1 MNETINIIK
10 DHRSIR
16 NFLDKDVPDFELD
29 EILRAA
35 QAMPNSI
42 NAQQSSVIVIK
53 DKETKAKIAQ
63 LAGGQ
68 KWVEEAPVFLLF
80 VLDFYKTSL
89 AAEKNGLTQIINE
102 SVEGTM
108 AGTFDAGL
116 SMGAAIIAAESLGLG
131 IVPIGGVRKNP
142 AEIIELLNLPPY
154 TYPAVGL
161 AIGYPKDKSHKKPRL
176 PISTFRH
183 NEIYRTEGMKEAIDQ
198 YDIEMEDYLKEAG
211 REQEGNWSK
220 YTSSIYQNVYY
231 PDVFKTMKNQG
242 FLNDK

>member
-16 NFLDKDVPDFELD
+16 SFLDKDLEDSVID

-42 NAQQSSVIVIK
+42 NAQQSSVIVIR
-53 DKETKAKIAQ
+53 DKEKKAKIAQ

-68 KWVEEAPVFLLF
+68 KWVEDAPVFLLF
-80 VLDFYKTSL
+80 ILDFYKTSL
-89 AAEKNGLTQIINE
+89 AAEKNGLTQVIHE

-116 SMGAAIIAAESLGLG
+116 SMGAAIIAAESMGLG
-131 IVPIGGVRKNP
+131 IVPIGGIRKNP
-142 AEIIELLNLPPY
+142 GELIKLLNLPSY

-161 AIGYPKDKSHKKPRL
+161 AVGYPKDRSHKKPRL
-176 PISTFRH
+176 PFSTFRH
-183 NEIYRTEGMKEAIDQ
+183 DEAYHKEGMKEAIDR
-198 YDIEMEDYLKEAG
+198 YDMEMEEYLKEVG

-220 YTSSIYQNVYY
+220 YTSGIYQNVYF
-231 PDVFKTMKNQG
+231 PDVYPTMKDQK
-242 FLNDK
+242 FLNNK

>member
-89 AAEKNGLTQIINE
+89 AAEKNGLTQVINE

-161 AIGYPKDKSHKKPRL
+161 AVGYPKDKSHKKPRL

-198 YDIEMEDYLKEAG
+198 YDIEMEEYLKEVG

>member
-89 AAEKNGLTQIINE
+89 AAEKNGLTQVINE

-142 AEIIELLNLPPY
+142 VEIIELLNLPPY

-161 AIGYPKDKSHKKPRL
+161 AVGYPKDKSHKKPRL

-198 YDIEMEDYLKEAG
+198 YDIEMEEYLKEVG

>member
-1 MNETINIIK
+1 MNETIRTIQN
-10 DHRSIR
+10 HRSIR
-16 NFLDKDVPDFELD
+16 SFLDKEIDEAVID

-42 NAQQSSVIVIK
+42 NGQQSSVIVIK
-53 DKETKAKIAQ
+53 GRETKAKIAQ

-68 KWVEEAPVFLLF
+68 KWVEDAPVFLLF
-80 VLDFYKTSL
+80 ILDFYKTSL
-89 AAEKNGLTQIINE
+89 AAEKNGLTQVIHE

-116 SMGAAIIAAESLGLG
+116 AMGAAIISAESLGLG

-142 AEIIELLNLPPY
+142 AELIKLLNLPPY

-161 AIGYPKDKSHKKPRL
+161 AVGYPKDESHKKPRL
-176 PISTFRH
+176 PFSTFRH
-183 NEIYRTEGMKEAIDQ
+183 DEVYRRQGMVEAIDR
-198 YDIEMEDYLKEAG
+198 YDKEMEEYLNEVG
-211 REQEGNWSK
+211 REKEGNWSK

-231 PDVFKTMKNQG
+231 PDVFKTMKDQDFFN
-242 FLNDK
+242 NK

>member
-1 MNETINIIK
+1 MNETIRTIQ

-16 NFLDKDVPDFELD
+16 SFLDKEIDDIMVE

-42 NAQQSSVIVIK
+42 NGQQSSVIVIK
-53 DKETKAKIAQ
+53 DKETKAEIAR

-68 KWVEEAPVFLLF
+68 KWVEDAPVFLLF
-80 VLDFYKTSL
+80 ILDFYKTSL
-89 AAEKNGLTQIINE
+89 AAEKNGLTQVIHE

-142 AEIIELLNLPPY
+142 AELIKLLDLPPY

-161 AIGYPKDKSHKKPRL
+161 AVGYPKDKSHKKPRL
-176 PISTFRH
+176 PFSTFRH
-183 NEIYRTEGMKEAIDQ
+183 DEVYHKEGMKEAIDL
-198 YDIEMEDYLKEAG
+198 YDAKMEEYLKEAG
-211 REQEGNWSK
+211 RQQEGNWSK
-220 YTSSIYQNVYY
+220 YTSGIYQNVYY
-231 PDVFKTMKNQG
+231 PDVYQTMKDQK
-242 FLNDK
+242 FTNDK

>member
-16 NFLDKDVPDFELD
+16 NFLDKEVPDFELD

>member
-89 AAEKNGLTQIINE
+89 AAEKNGLTQVINE

-142 AEIIELLNLPPY
+142 VEIIELLNLPPY

-161 AIGYPKDKSHKKPRL
+161 AVGYPKDKSHKKPRL